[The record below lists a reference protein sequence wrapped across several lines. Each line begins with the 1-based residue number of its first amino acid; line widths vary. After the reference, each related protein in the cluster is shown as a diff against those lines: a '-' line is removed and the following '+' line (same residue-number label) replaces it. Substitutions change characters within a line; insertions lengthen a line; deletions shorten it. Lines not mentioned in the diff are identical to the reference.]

1 MPRLEPYVLNLLS
14 PAQLSQSYYASDQVL
29 AYVVARRYRTMM
41 PGGYQDEVIH
51 RITSNCG
58 DQADNLDLSVRK
70 HEQPFS
76 AQFSPSRLPAILRAA
91 NERMY
96 EEHQRKGE
104 SLPELSVVAMTTV
117 QDRLTVASVGLGVAL
132 YRVRA
137 TRIDKLTPAHERGRG
152 SPDMPSPRGLGQTP
166 EADVNV
172 HSGDLAPDDIY
183 VLSIAGWE
191 NGLLGRALDRFATAR
206 FPEAIVETFRDLARQ
221 PSPALIVGR
230 WVA

>member
-14 PAQLSQSYYASDQVL
+14 PAELSQSYYASDQVL
-29 AYVVARRYRTMM
+29 AYVIATTHRTMTL
-41 PGGYQDEVIH
+41 GRYQDEVIH

-58 DQADNLDLSVRK
+58 DEADNLDLSVRK

-96 EEHQRKGE
+96 EEHERKGE
-104 SLPELSVVAMTTV
+104 ALPALSVVAMTTV
-117 QDRLTVASVGLGVAL
+117 HDRLAVASVGLDVAL

-137 TRIDKLTPAHERGRG
+137 KRIDRLTPRPAFAGYAVAT
-152 SPDMPSPRGLGQTP
+152 GLGQTP
-166 EADVNV
+166 EADVHV

-183 VLSIAGWE
+183 VLSIAGW
-191 NGLLGRALDRFATAR
+191 A
-206 FPEAIVETFRDLARQ
+206 
-221 PSPALIVGR
+221 
-230 WVA
+230 